1 MIILCIDDDPD
12 DTDFFC
18 DAVREV
24 STDALCLVANDGLS
38 ALKILRSEPQPD
50 AIFLDINM
58 PRMSGREVLVQIK
71 KNYKWSQIP
80 IIIYSTNIVP
90 RDIADYRS
98 LGAQEVVKKHAKY
111 KDLCHALQVILKKI
125 GASLDSPSSQETFT

>member
-1 MIILCIDDDPD
+1 MVVLCIDDDRD

-18 DAVREV
+18 EAVKEV
-24 STDALCLVANDGLS
+24 SSETECLVANDGLS
-38 ALKILRSEPQPD
+38 ALKILRSDPQPD

-80 IIIYSTNIVP
+80 IIIYSTSILP
-90 RDIADYRS
+90 RDVADYQR
-98 LGAQEVVKKHAKY
+98 LGAHEVVTKHSKF

-125 GASLDSPSSQETFT
+125 GASLDAQ

>member
-1 MIILCIDDDPD
+1 MVVLCIDDDPD

-18 DAVREV
+18 DAVKEV
-24 STDALCLVANDGLS
+24 SSETACLVANDGLS
-38 ALKILRSEPQPD
+38 ALKILRSDPQPD

-58 PRMSGREVLVQIK
+58 PRMSGREVLIQIK

-80 IIIYSTNIVP
+80 IIIYSTSILP
-90 RDIADYRS
+90 RDVADYQR
-98 LGAQEVVKKHAKY
+98 LGAHEIVNKHSKF

-125 GASLDSPSSQETFT
+125 GASLDAH

>member
-18 DAVREV
+18 DALKEV
-24 STDALCLVANDGLS
+24 SSDTLCLVANDGLS

-80 IIIYSTNIVP
+80 IIIYSTNIIP
-90 RDIADYRS
+90 KDAADYRN
-98 LGAQEVVKKHAKY
+98 LGAHEVVKKHSKY
-111 KDLCHALQVILKKI
+111 KDLCHALHVILKKI
-125 GASLDSPSSQETFT
+125 GASLDSHL